1 MQPNSSGK
9 LLSSALCAILSFTAI
24 SPVAARPAAS
34 PAAAPVP
41 QTSSS
46 SSSSGGSSDYWLG
59 QSAFHNES
67 FMWGNPDPTGYQLFR
82 NVMDFGATGDGVTD
96 DTNAILAAMMNGGR
110 CTTDCNSST
119 TSQAIVYF
127 PSGTYLVHA
136 PLTMPYY
143 TQVIGDVNNLP
154 TIQASANFSGMAV
167 LDADPYGP
175 GGVNWYINQNN
186 FFRQVRNFI
195 IDLTQIDGTSGSGI
209 HWQVAQATSLQNIV
223 FKMSEDSDTE
233 QQGIFMDNGSG
244 GYMEDLVFE
253 GGKYGA
259 FLGSQQF
266 TSRNMTFN
274 NCQTG
279 IYMNWNW
286 GWTLE
291 GITVNGGVTAIDMS
305 NSPDNQTVGSMVV
318 SDSTFTGSQYGIRTA
333 FTMDND
339 VPATGGTL
347 VVDNVDMSGVTT
359 GAIVTTDNSVI
370 VAPGMISNYVAGN
383 VYDQT
388 STQSRVEGSS
398 TTAPIK
404 SSSLLASNGDLY
416 SRSKPQYGD
425 YSADDFLSSMG
436 FGCVG
441 DATTDDTANVQNF
454 LNAAASAGKIA
465 YFNHGTYLVTDTIVV
480 PANLNIVGE
489 CWSTILASGFDDA
502 SNPKVV
508 WQIGNEG
515 DSGAVEM
522 SDMLFEIQGPNPGAI
537 MIQWNLQSEQGASG
551 MWDSHVRIGG
561 SYGTDLLLAN
571 CPTSQGANP
580 TTDCFGA
587 FMMFH
592 ASTNS
597 SGVYLANTWFW
608 TADHDMENALN
619 TQISIYNGRGMLIQS
634 AGPVWLWGTSSEH
647 SIMYNYQF
655 DGVQSLFAGFM
666 QSETPYFQ
674 PMPDAPSPLV
684 GFNSAYDDPTF
695 SMCSNS
701 SDSSSV
707 PCKNS
712 WGLRVL
718 NSKDVLIYSTGFY
731 SFFNDYTQACVSGE
745 DCQQNIIHIDNSQ
758 VSMYAATTKASV
770 NMIVDSAYPQTPVLA
785 SDNMDV
791 YGSTVAY
798 YNTGS

>member
-1 MQPNSSGK
+1 
-9 LLSSALCAILSFTAI
+9 
-24 SPVAARPAAS
+24 
-34 PAAAPVP
+34 
-41 QTSSS
+41 
-46 SSSSGGSSDYWLG
+46 
-59 QSAFHNES
+59 
-67 FMWGNPDPTGYQLFR
+67 MWGNANPYGYQLFR
-82 NVMDFGATGDGVTD
+82 NVKDFGATGDGVTD
-96 DTNAILAAMMNGGR
+96 DTNAILAAMMDGGR

-127 PSGTYLVHA
+127 PYGTYLVHA

-154 TIQASANFSGMAV
+154 TIQASGNFTGMAV

-186 FFRQVRNFI
+186 FFRQVRNLI
-195 IDLTQIDGTSGSGI
+195 IDLTQINGTSGSGI
-209 HWQVAQATSLQNIV
+209 HWQVAQATSLQNIL
-223 FKMSEDSDTE
+223 FKMSQDSDTE

-244 GYMEDLVFE
+244 GYMEDLTFE

-291 GITVNGGVTAIDMS
+291 GITVNGGVVGIDMS

-333 FTMDND
+333 FSMDND

-359 GAIVTTDNSVI
+359 GAIVSTDNSVI

-383 VYDQT
+383 VYDQS

-398 TTAPIK
+398 TTAPTK
-404 SSSLLASNGDLY
+404 SSNLLASNGDLY
-416 SRSKPQYGD
+416 SRSKPQYGN

-441 DATTDDTANVQNF
+441 NATFDDTENVQNF

-480 PANLNIVGE
+480 PANLKIVGE
-489 CWSTILASGFDDA
+489 CWSTILASGFNDA

-508 WQIGNEG
+508 WQVGNEG
-515 DSGAVEM
+515 ESGAVEM

-551 MWDSHVRIGG
+551 MWDTHVRIGG

-580 TTDCFGA
+580 STDCFGA

-592 ASTNS
+592 ASANS

-634 AGPVWLWGTSSEH
+634 TGPVWLWGTSSEH

-655 DGVQSLFAGFM
+655 DGVQSLFSGLM

-674 PMPDAPSPLV
+674 PVPDAPSPLI

-707 PCKNS
+707 PCKDS

-731 SFFNDYTQACVSGE
+731 SFFNDYTQACVSSE

-758 VSMYAATTKASV
+758 VSMYAVTTKASV
-770 NMIVDSAYPQTPVLA
+770 NMIVDSAYSQTPVLA

>member
-1 MQPNSSGK
+1 
-9 LLSSALCAILSFTAI
+9 
-24 SPVAARPAAS
+24 
-34 PAAAPVP
+34 
-41 QTSSS
+41 
-46 SSSSGGSSDYWLG
+46 
-59 QSAFHNES
+59 
-67 FMWGNPDPTGYQLFR
+67 
-82 NVMDFGATGDGVTD
+82 MD
-96 DTNAILAAMMNGGR
+96 GGR

-127 PSGTYLVHA
+127 PYGTYLVHA

-154 TIQASANFSGMAV
+154 TIQATSNFSGMAV

-186 FFRQVRNFI
+186 FFRQVRNLI
-195 IDLTQIDGTSGSGI
+195 IDLTQIEGTTGSGI
-209 HWQVAQATSLQNIV
+209 HWQVAQATSLQNIL
-223 FKMSEDSDTE
+223 FKMSQDSDTE

-244 GYMEDLVFE
+244 GYMEDLTFE

-291 GITVNGGVTAIDMS
+291 GITVNGGVVGIDMS

-333 FTMDND
+333 FSMDND

-359 GAIVTTDNSVI
+359 GAIVSTDNSVI

-383 VYDQT
+383 VYDQS

-398 TTAPIK
+398 TTAPTK
-404 SSSLLASNGDLY
+404 SSNLLASNGDLY
-416 SRSKPQYGD
+416 SRSKPQYGN

-441 DATTDDTANVQNF
+441 NATFDDTENVQNF

-480 PANLNIVGE
+480 PANLKIVGE
-489 CWSTILASGFDDA
+489 CWSTILASGFNDA

-508 WQIGNEG
+508 WQVGNEG
-515 DSGAVEM
+515 ESGAVEM

-551 MWDSHVRIGG
+551 MWDTHVRIGG

-580 TTDCFGA
+580 STDCFGA

-592 ASTNS
+592 ASANS

-634 AGPVWLWGTSSEH
+634 TGPVWLWGTSSEH

-655 DGVQSLFAGFM
+655 DGVQSLFSGLM

-674 PMPDAPSPLV
+674 PVPDAPSPLI

-707 PCKNS
+707 PCKDS

-731 SFFNDYTQACVSGE
+731 SFFNDYTQACVSSE

-758 VSMYAATTKASV
+758 VSMYAVTTKASV
-770 NMIVDSAYPQTPVLA
+770 NMIVDSAYSQTPVLA

>member
-1 MQPNSSGK
+1 
-9 LLSSALCAILSFTAI
+9 
-24 SPVAARPAAS
+24 
-34 PAAAPVP
+34 
-41 QTSSS
+41 
-46 SSSSGGSSDYWLG
+46 
-59 QSAFHNES
+59 
-67 FMWGNPDPTGYQLFR
+67 
-82 NVMDFGATGDGVTD
+82 
-96 DTNAILAAMMNGGR
+96 
-110 CTTDCNSST
+110 
-119 TSQAIVYF
+119 
-127 PSGTYLVHA
+127 
-136 PLTMPYY
+136 MPYY

-154 TIQASANFSGMAV
+154 TIQASGNFTGMAV

-186 FFRQVRNFI
+186 FFRQVRNLI
-195 IDLTQIDGTSGSGI
+195 IDLTQINGTSGSGI
-209 HWQVAQATSLQNIV
+209 HWQVAQATSLQNIL
-223 FKMSEDSDTE
+223 FKMSQDSDTE

-244 GYMEDLVFE
+244 GYMEDLTFE

-291 GITVNGGVTAIDMS
+291 GITVNGGVVGIDMS

-333 FTMDND
+333 FSMDND

-359 GAIVTTDNSVI
+359 GAIVSTDNSVI

-383 VYDQT
+383 VYDQS

-398 TTAPIK
+398 TTAPTK
-404 SSSLLASNGDLY
+404 SSNLLASNGDLY
-416 SRSKPQYGD
+416 SRSKPQYGN

-441 DATTDDTANVQNF
+441 NATFDDTENVQNF

-480 PANLNIVGE
+480 PANLKIVGE
-489 CWSTILASGFDDA
+489 CWSTILASGFNDA

-508 WQIGNEG
+508 WQVGNEG
-515 DSGAVEM
+515 ESGAVEM

-551 MWDSHVRIGG
+551 MWDTHVRIGG

-580 TTDCFGA
+580 STDCFGA

-592 ASTNS
+592 ASANS

-634 AGPVWLWGTSSEH
+634 TGPVWLWGTSSEH

-655 DGVQSLFAGFM
+655 DGVQSLFSGLM

-674 PMPDAPSPLV
+674 PVPDAPSPLI

-707 PCKNS
+707 PCKDS

-731 SFFNDYTQACVSGE
+731 SFFNDYTQRRETEA
-745 DCQQNIIHIDNSQ
+745 
-758 VSMYAATTKASV
+758 
-770 NMIVDSAYPQTPVLA
+770 
-785 SDNMDV
+785 
-791 YGSTVAY
+791 
-798 YNTGS
+798 

>member
-1 MQPNSSGK
+1 
-9 LLSSALCAILSFTAI
+9 
-24 SPVAARPAAS
+24 
-34 PAAAPVP
+34 
-41 QTSSS
+41 
-46 SSSSGGSSDYWLG
+46 
-59 QSAFHNES
+59 
-67 FMWGNPDPTGYQLFR
+67 
-82 NVMDFGATGDGVTD
+82 
-96 DTNAILAAMMNGGR
+96 
-110 CTTDCNSST
+110 
-119 TSQAIVYF
+119 
-127 PSGTYLVHA
+127 
-136 PLTMPYY
+136 
-143 TQVIGDVNNLP
+143 
-154 TIQASANFSGMAV
+154 
-167 LDADPYGP
+167 
-175 GGVNWYINQNN
+175 
-186 FFRQVRNFI
+186 
-195 IDLTQIDGTSGSGI
+195 
-209 HWQVAQATSLQNIV
+209 
-223 FKMSEDSDTE
+223 
-233 QQGIFMDNGSG
+233 
-244 GYMEDLVFE
+244 
-253 GGKYGA
+253 
-259 FLGSQQF
+259 
-266 TSRNMTFN
+266 
-274 NCQTG
+274 
-279 IYMNWNW
+279 
-286 GWTLE
+286 
-291 GITVNGGVTAIDMS
+291 
-305 NSPDNQTVGSMVV
+305 
-318 SDSTFTGSQYGIRTA
+318 
-333 FTMDND
+333 
-339 VPATGGTL
+339 
-347 VVDNVDMSGVTT
+347 
-359 GAIVTTDNSVI
+359 
-370 VAPGMISNYVAGN
+370 
-383 VYDQT
+383 
-388 STQSRVEGSS
+388 
-398 TTAPIK
+398 
-404 SSSLLASNGDLY
+404 
-416 SRSKPQYGD
+416 
-425 YSADDFLSSMG
+425 
-436 FGCVG
+436 
-441 DATTDDTANVQNF
+441 
-454 LNAAASAGKIA
+454 
-465 YFNHGTYLVTDTIVV
+465 
-480 PANLNIVGE
+480 
-489 CWSTILASGFDDA
+489 
-502 SNPKVV
+502 
-508 WQIGNEG
+508 
-515 DSGAVEM
+515 
-522 SDMLFEIQGPNPGAI
+522 MLFEIQGPNPGAI

-580 TTDCFGA
+580 STDCFGA